1 VALERVE
8 VGQVLVRHQL
18 QGGRREKME
27 RKKMMAWHLTCTT
40 PQHLLQGGRRENRE
54 EEDDGVASDM
64 YTHSVKLDN
73 STIDTVRGVQELV
86 LIL

>member
-40 PQHLLQGGRRENRE
+40 PNICYKEEGERKWRGRR
-54 EEDDGVASDM
+54 
-64 YTHSVKLDN
+64 
-73 STIDTVRGVQELV
+73 
-86 LIL
+86 